1 MYNVP
6 LDRASED
13 IGRCNTYGYKLI
25 NFCKN
30 NSLFILNGRISSDKG
45 LGKVICNNTSL
56 VDYLIVSP
64 HLFPFVLVDNLI
76 VSPHLFPFVSEFKV
90 IDFDPLVSDVHKG
103 PVTR

>member
-1 MYNVP
+1 MYNIP

-64 HLFPFVLVDNLI
+64 D
-76 VSPHLFPFVSEFKV
+76 LFPFVSEFKV